1 MITPQTILEVI
12 SDQKK
17 RGASS
22 DVITDLYLKL
32 RNGQEFTPEVNKKI
46 SDVISG
52 VDTEGK
58 KLSQEVRELVL
69 TMQGEFHN
77 RDIAQTLRLSERT
90 NLKNLSTIL
99 SRLQAEGIIEKV
111 GNKYGNYRLVEQ
123 NYTEMKWWEQSGKG
137 AYEYYMPLSIDKYCR
152 LYEKNIILVEGVKS
166 QGKTAL
172 SLEFARTN
180 ATLMGEKKKARF
192 MSSEAGE
199 QEMYERL
206 KMYDAEV
213 IKPEFWRN
221 HVEFIERN
229 DTWWDLILADGVNV
243 IDYVDDK
250 EDATRIPSYITKIYQ
265 KLRKGVALIC
275 IQKDPYKPFGYGGS
289 GTREKPRIVITLQ
302 EGYLTLSE
310 VKSPCIE
317 NTGGISPTGWRR
329 RYTIANGWKFVPK
342 GEWEQDYEKKDYSKG
357 GYRK

>member
-1 MITPQTILEVI
+1 MITAQTVLEI
-12 SDQKK
+12 ITDQRK
-17 RGASS
+17 RGATS
-22 DVITDLYLKL
+22 DLMNDLFLKL
-32 RNGQEFTPEVNKKI
+32 RNGQDFSPDVSQKI
-46 SDVISG
+46 AAIITG
-52 VDTEGK
+52 GEIEGK
-58 KLSQEVRELVL
+58 KLSQEVKDLVL

-77 RDIAQTLRLSERT
+77 RDIAQTLRLTDRT
-90 NLKNLSTIL
+90 HLKNLSTIL
-99 SRLQAEGIIEKV
+99 ARLQAEGIIEKS
-111 GNKYGNYRLVEQ
+111 GSKYGNYRLVDQ
-123 NYTEMKWWEQSGKG
+123 SFTEMKWWEQSGKG
-137 AYEYYMPLSIDKYCR
+137 AYEYFLPLSIHTYAR

-172 SLEFARTN
+172 SLEFARQN

-199 QEMYERL
+199 QEMYERI
-206 KMYDAEV
+206 KMYPEDL
-213 IKPEFWRN
+213 IKHEWWRT

-229 DTWWDLILADGVNV
+229 DTWWDIILADGVNV

-265 KLRKGVALIC
+265 KLRKGICLVC

-289 GTREKPRIVITLQ
+289 GTREKPRIVLTLQ
-302 EGYLTLSE
+302 GGYVTMSE

-329 RYTIANGWKFVPK
+329 RYHIVDGWKFVPTK
-342 GEWEQDYEKKDYSKG
+342 NAEWEQEYDKPDYSK
-357 GYRK
+357 RR